1 MPGLCGSP
9 VGSWQAARL
18 NFASAISGLPPEC
31 AGTCED
37 LAAGP
42 LIRAMKRCI
51 PVLLAAFLATT
62 AAGAVARSV
71 PPPEP
76 TLRALADDVSQAN
89 LRATVE
95 RLVAFGTRH
104 TLSMRNHPTRGIG
117 AALNWTEAEF
127 RRMSR
132 ECGGCLQIVRP
143 SDTVT
148 NRRIP
153 TPTLVEDV
161 VAIQRGTSDPD
172 RVIVITG
179 HIDSRVTDVMNA
191 TADAP
196 GANDDGSGTAA
207 VLEAAR
213 VLSRH
218 RFPATIVYG
227 VVSAEEQGLN
237 GSEILARYARDH
249 GWKVEA
255 NLNNDIIGNSCGS
268 DGVCDDS
275 HVRVIS
281 EGVRRDA
288 TPELIAQQRSLGGEN
303 DSPSRN
309 LSRFVDSLAQNLS
322 LGLAVRLIGR
332 PDRFGRGG
340 DHISFQALGFP
351 AIRFSV
357 AIENYDWQHQDL
369 RTENGKVYG
378 DTIDHMDFP
387 YLRNV
392 TALNVATIAALARA
406 PMPPEPRVEGAV
418 SPNTS
423 VAWAPVPG
431 AVAYVVRW
439 RRTDSS
445 NWEHS
450 IRATPANVVTE
461 AQRDG
466 PPRVVGQGI
475 LLPGVRVDDW
485 VFGVS
490 SVAADGSESPV
501 ASAVPGGA
509 FRPLPPPPAA
519 PPQ

>member
-1 MPGLCGSP
+1 MSM
-9 VGSWQAARL
+9 
-18 NFASAISGLPPEC
+18 
-31 AGTCED
+31 
-37 LAAGP
+37 
-42 LIRAMKRCI
+42 LI
-51 PVLLAAFLATT
+51 LLAA
-62 AAGAVARSV
+62 AASAQPA
-71 PPPEP
+71 PPPTP
-76 TLRALADDVSQAN
+76 LRTIADQVSEQR

-95 RLVAFGTRH
+95 RLVGFGTRH
-104 TLSMRNHPTRGIG
+104 TLSVRDNPTRGIG
-117 AALNWTEAEF
+117 AALNWAESEF
-127 RRMSR
+127 RQMSR
-132 ECGGCLQIVRP
+132 ACGGCLTIVRP

-161 VAIQRGTSDPD
+161 VAIQRGTTDPD

-213 VLSRH
+213 VLSH
-218 RFPATIVYG
+218 YRFPATIVYAA
-227 VVSAEEQGLN
+227 VSGEEQGLN

-249 GWKVEA
+249 GWRVEA
-255 NLNNDIIGNSCGS
+255 DINNDIVGNSCGA
-268 DGVCDDS
+268 DGVCDDA

-309 LSRFVDSLAQNLS
+309 LSRFVASLAERLS
-322 LGLAVRLIGR
+322 LGLEARQIWR
-332 PDRFGRGG
+332 TDRFGRGG
-340 DHISFQALGFP
+340 DHIPFQALGFP
-351 AIRFSV
+351 AIRFTV
-357 AIENYDWQHQDL
+357 AVENYNWQHQDL
-369 RTENGKVYG
+369 RTENGVVYG

-387 YLRNV
+387 YLRKV
-392 TALNVATIAALARA
+392 TQLNVATIAALARA

-418 SPNTS
+418 STDTNIS
-423 VAWAPVPG
+423 WRPVSG
-431 AVAYVVRW
+431 AHEYIVRW
-439 RRTDSS
+439 RRTDAS

-450 IRATPANVVTE
+450 LHAREGGNLVITSGHNPSYGV
-461 AQRDG
+461 Q
-466 PPRVVGQGI
+466 
-475 LLPGVRVDDW
+475 LPHVRVDDW

-501 ASAVPGGA
+501 ASAVPGGM
-509 FRPLPPPPAA
+509 FRPLPPPAAASPAA
-519 PPQ
+519 RQ